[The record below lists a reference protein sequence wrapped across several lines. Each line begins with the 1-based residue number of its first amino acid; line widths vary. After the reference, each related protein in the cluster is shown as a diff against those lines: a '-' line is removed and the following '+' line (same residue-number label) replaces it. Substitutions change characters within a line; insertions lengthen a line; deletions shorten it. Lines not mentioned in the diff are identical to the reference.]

1 MTVVGVIRPRE
12 AGIECIGNGCGGLRM
27 CDRDR
32 SGAGLGLGVG
42 GQSCPHSAPE
52 HPSTPPDLASPQP
65 TLRIGHGAPLPPTP
79 LSSSQSRSGGVSF
92 FVGDACKSVDKHTHT
107 NQPTPKVMNSL
118 DVAGAMQAQHRHHC
132 NLSLSY

>member
-52 HPSTPPDLASPQP
+52 HPSTPPELASPQP

-79 LSSSQSRSGGVSF
+79 LSSSQSRSGGFPFSLVMH
-92 FVGDACKSVDKHTHT
+92 ANQWTNTHT